1 MSHLNEAA
9 EKVRDVGELLV
20 ERSGV
25 EPGMEVLDV
34 GTGTGNAAL
43 PAAKAGA
50 RVTGLD
56 DAPSCWPSPASA
68 APTR

>member
-1 MSHLNEAA
+1 VSYLNEAA

-34 GTGTGNAAL
+34 A
-43 PAAKAGA
+43 PAPATRRCRRPRPA
-50 RVTGLD
+50 R
-56 DAPSCWPSPASA
+56 A
-68 APTR
+68 